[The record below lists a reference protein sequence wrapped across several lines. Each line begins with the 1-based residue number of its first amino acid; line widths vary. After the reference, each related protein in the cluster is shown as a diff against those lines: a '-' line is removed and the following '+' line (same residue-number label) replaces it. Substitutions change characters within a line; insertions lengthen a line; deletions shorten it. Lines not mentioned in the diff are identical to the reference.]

1 MKTRAE
7 AAANYGVRTEKE
19 INGERYFFYNM
30 DTTIVDTIAD
40 IRKLNWWVTW
50 EMRKRFDEWFAWE
63 NSQRGSLFFMELY
76 PDAVDWDTPF
86 RIPVRENGMVYEWF
100 HNLSH
105 LRSVHEGIKA
115 WYGRGLYGKI
125 HGNYPVVSW
134 EALRCVGACR
144 PDGSVARFFP
154 QDQINYTPLHQ
165 SIGEVCRLLKL
176 AGPNFNPE
184 EDLDNV

>member
-19 INGERYFFYNM
+19 INGERYFFYSM
-30 DTTIVDTIAD
+30 DTTIVDTIAN

-50 EMRKRFDEWFAWE
+50 EMRKRYDKWFAYE
-63 NSQRGSLFFMELY
+63 NSQRGALFFMEIH
-76 PDAVDWDTPF
+76 PAAVDWDTPF
-86 RIPVRENGMVYEWF
+86 RIPTRENGMVYEWF

-125 HGNYPVVSW
+125 HGNYPVVPW
-134 EALRCVGACR
+134 EAIECIGAIR
-144 PDGSVARFFP
+144 PDGSVSRFHP
-154 QDQINYTPLHQ
+154 QGQIQYTELTNT
-165 SIGEVCRLLKL
+165 INEVCQLLKL
-176 AGPNFNPE
+176 LGPDFNPE
-184 EDLDNV
+184 EDLKHV